1 MRPTELTKGYCGGAG
16 YIYLMS
22 AEDTGGEGAGIAE
35 GRDALDALFADRSVA
50 LWITGLKEGLDLCGC
65 RKGTSIGWIIHG
77 LPGRNSNRSSRA
89 AISNEFPC

>member
-35 GRDALDALFADRSVA
+35 GRDAPDALLADR
-50 LWITGLKEGLDLCGC
+50 
-65 RKGTSIGWIIHG
+65 
-77 LPGRNSNRSSRA
+77 
-89 AISNEFPC
+89 